1 MKLLAEYSDASA
13 AEIVKGMLEAQGLSA
28 YVDAPIMAS
37 LYGAGLTWAPVKLFV
52 NDDDYESAITL
63 MKTHS
68 DI

>member
-1 MKLLAEYSDASA
+1 MKLLIEFSDASS
-13 AEIVKGMLEAQGLSA
+13 AEIAKGMLESEGISA

-52 NDDDYESAITL
+52 NDDDYDAAVVL
-63 MKTHS
+63 LKNHG